1 MKILL
6 PSVGALALLG
16 ALTPPPALAQAPK
29 PAHTLV
35 IYNGPG
41 RTVVYFDGDK
51 KILRDQSRAE
61 NEAELAD
68 EVLALKLQ
76 YAKSERALEP
86 RRRNLQ
92 ALLYGYSTT
101 YPSGLYPSMAFSPYY
116 AGGPYWG
123 LSWGWGP
130 GYGGGYYGGMGTS
143 TYSLANG
150 VGDQGD
156 IMRALAPTLALPPA
170 KPK

>member
-16 ALTPPPALAQAPK
+16 ALTPPPAHAQAPK
-29 PAHTLV
+29 DAHRLV

-41 RTVVYFDGDK
+41 RTVAYYDK
-51 KILRDQSRAE
+51 AGSLLREPSLAE
-61 NEAELAD
+61 SEAELAGQ
-68 EVLALKLQ
+68 VAALKVQ
-76 YAKSERALEP
+76 YVKSERALEP

-92 ALLYGYSTT
+92 SLLYGYSTV

-116 AGGPYWG
+116 YGTPYWG
-123 LSWGWGP
+123 LSWGWGAP
-130 GYGGGYYGGMGTS
+130 YGGSYGGMGIS
-143 TYSLANG
+143 SYSLANG

-156 IMRALAPTLALPPA
+156 IMRALAPTLAQPR
-170 KPK
+170 PK